1 MCKCRE
7 RQDAESDRHLGSCPA
22 PVLATQISVTCPRR
36 LLVKQEKK
44 FRVLILG
51 HGEMGHAMERLLGH
65 HALQIW
71 QRRPPSGGAPIN
83 IEQAAADSDFILFC
97 LPATAHADAAAR
109 VAPQLRGDTLCL
121 TIAKGLDEHGR
132 LPATV
137 LAEAVG
143 VARVAV
149 LYGPMIS
156 EEIRAGKPAFAECGT
171 AEPAAYER
179 IAALYRGT
187 ALRLEPARDIT
198 GLSWSAILK
207 NVYAMA
213 FGMADELNLGDNTR
227 GFLAVTA
234 LHELSAIV
242 QHLGGAPATP
252 YRLAGLGD
260 LITTATSAGSHHH
273 ELGRLIVRNQRAAL
287 KGEGVHTLAMLRA
300 TQRFDPAAFPLFN
313 LIDACAHDPENAPQ
327 ALRAF
332 IGNM

>member
-1 MCKCRE
+1 M
-7 RQDAESDRHLGSCPA
+7 
-22 PVLATQISVTCPRR
+22 
-36 LLVKQEKK
+36 QEKK
-44 FRVLILG
+44 SRVLILG
-51 HGEMGHAMERLLGH
+51 HGEMGQAMEFLLAPH
-65 HALQIW
+65 HALRIW
-71 QRRPPSGGAPIN
+71 QRHPPAGEAPVN
-83 IEQAAADSDFILFC
+83 LEAVVPESDIILFC
-97 LPATAHADAAAR
+97 LPATAHAAVAAQI
-109 VAPQLRGDTLCL
+109 APTLRGATLCL

-132 LPATV
+132 LPAAV

-143 VARVAV
+143 AARVVV

-187 ALRLEPARDIT
+187 ALRLEPSPDIS

-242 QHLGGAPATP
+242 PHLGGASATP
-252 YRLAGLGD
+252 FRLAGLGD
-260 LITTATSAGSHHH
+260 LITTATSTGSHHH
-273 ELGRLIVRNQRAAL
+273 ELGRLIVLNQPAAL
-287 KGEGVHTLAMLRA
+287 KGEGVHSLAMIEQFRPLDS
-300 TQRFDPAAFPLFN
+300 TGFPLLR
-313 LIDACAHDPENAPQ
+313 LIATCVRDPGNASQAMHD
-327 ALRAF
+327 F
-332 IGNM
+332 IKHM

>member
-1 MCKCRE
+1 M
-7 RQDAESDRHLGSCPA
+7 
-22 PVLATQISVTCPRR
+22 
-36 LLVKQEKK
+36 QEKK
-44 FRVLILG
+44 SRVLILG
-51 HGEMGHAMERLLGH
+51 HGEMGRAMEFLL
-65 HALQIW
+65 APRQPLRIW
-71 QRRPPSGGAPIN
+71 QRRPPAGEAPVDL
-83 IEQAAADSDFILFC
+83 AAVVPESDVILFC
-97 LPATAHADAAAR
+97 LPATAHADVAAQI
-109 VAPQLRGDTLCL
+109 APQLRGATLCL

-132 LPATV
+132 LPAAV
-137 LAEAVG
+137 LAGAMG
-143 VARVAV
+143 AARVAV

-171 AEPAAYER
+171 AEPAACER

-187 ALRLEPARDIT
+187 ALRLEPSRDIT

-227 GFLAVTA
+227 GFLAVAA

-242 QHLGGAPATP
+242 QQLGGAPATP

-287 KGEGVHTLAMLRA
+287 TGEGVHTLAMIEQFRPL
-300 TQRFDPAAFPLFN
+300 DSSGFPLLR
-313 LIDACAHDPENAPQ
+313 LIANCVREPGNAPK
-327 ALRAF
+327 AMREFVNNL
-332 IGNM
+332 

>member
-1 MCKCRE
+1 M
-7 RQDAESDRHLGSCPA
+7 QD
-22 PVLATQISVTCPRR
+22 
-36 LLVKQEKK
+36 KK

-51 HGEMGHAMERLLGH
+51 HGEMGQAMEFLLAPQQ
-65 HALQIW
+65 ALRIW
-71 QRRPPSGGAPIN
+71 QRRPPAGVAPVN
-83 IEQAAADSDFILFC
+83 LEAVVPESDVILFC
-97 LPATAHADAAAR
+97 LPATAHAAVAAQI
-109 VAPQLRGDTLCL
+109 APPLRGDTLCL
-121 TIAKGLDEHGR
+121 TIAKGLDERGR
-132 LPATV
+132 LPSAV
-137 LAEAVG
+137 LTEAVG
-143 VARVAV
+143 SARVAV

-179 IAALYRGT
+179 IAALFRDT
-187 ALRLEPARDIT
+187 ALCLGPSRDIT

-242 QHLGGAPATP
+242 QQLGGVSATP

-273 ELGRLIVRNQRAAL
+273 ELGRLIVRNLPAAL
-287 KGEGVHTLAMLRA
+287 KGEGVHSLAMIEQFRPLDN
-300 TQRFDPAAFPLFN
+300 TGFPLLR
-313 LIDACAHDPENAPQ
+313 LIATCVREPETAPQ
-327 ALRAF
+327 TMRDF
-332 IGNM
+332 IRYI

>member
-1 MCKCRE
+1 M
-7 RQDAESDRHLGSCPA
+7 
-22 PVLATQISVTCPRR
+22 
-36 LLVKQEKK
+36 
-44 FRVLILG
+44 VLILG
-51 HGEMGHAMERLLGH
+51 HGEMGQAMELLLAPQ
-65 HALQIW
+65 HALHIW
-71 QRRPPSGGAPIN
+71 QRHPPTGVAPLN
-83 IEQAAADSDFILFC
+83 LEAVVPESDVVLFC
-97 LPATAHADAAAR
+97 LPTTAHATVATQIAAR
-109 VAPQLRGDTLCL
+109 LSDNALCL
-121 TIAKGLDEHGR
+121 TIAKGLDERAR

-137 LAEAVG
+137 LTEAVG
-143 VARVAV
+143 ARHVAV

-187 ALRLEPARDIT
+187 ALRLEPASDIT

-234 LHELSAIV
+234 LQELSAIV
-242 QHLGGAPATP
+242 QQLGGAPATP

-287 KGEGVHTLAMLRA
+287 KGEGVHTLAMLDESRP
-300 TQRFDPAAFPLFN
+300 FDSTAFPLLH
-313 LIDACAHDPENAPQ
+313 LIASCVREPGNASQ
-327 ALRAF
+327 AMRDF
-332 IGNM
+332 IKKM

>member
-1 MCKCRE
+1 M
-7 RQDAESDRHLGSCPA
+7 
-22 PVLATQISVTCPRR
+22 
-36 LLVKQEKK
+36 QENK

-51 HGEMGHAMERLLGH
+51 HGEMGQAMEFLLAPH
-65 HALQIW
+65 QSLRIW
-71 QRRPPSGGAPIN
+71 QRRPPAGEAPLN
-83 IEQAAADSDFILFC
+83 LETVVAESDVILFC
-97 LPATAHADAAAR
+97 LPATAHAA
-109 VAPQLRGDTLCL
+109 VAGLIAPHLRGATLCL
-121 TIAKGLDEHGR
+121 TIAKGLDEHAR

-137 LAEAVG
+137 LAETVG
-143 VARVAV
+143 SARIAV

-156 EEIRAGKPAFAECGT
+156 EEIRAGKPAFAECG
-171 AEPAAYER
+171 ASQPATYDR
-179 IAALYRGT
+179 IAALYHGT

-242 QHLGGAPATP
+242 LHLGGESATP

-273 ELGRLIVRNQRAAL
+273 ELGRLIVRGAHDRL
-287 KGEGVHTLAMLRA
+287 SGEGVHSVGVLRSA
-300 TQRFDPAAFPLFN
+300 GRFSAASFPLFQ
-313 LIDACAHDPENAPQ
+313 LIDACLRKPGKTRAQFMQFLQRQ
-327 ALRAF
+327 A
-332 IGNM
+332 I